1 MKNVYC
7 AIYNCNN
14 SSERCAKLRIGKK
27 SFFRI
32 PKIIRHHDEETEL
45 RSTDR
50 REKWFQAIKRR
61 DMDTSADHYRVCSDH
76 FVSGKPAK
84 LYESLD
90 PDWVPTMNLGY
101 PKKSYNSS
109 RYKRTSNRV
118 INKSLETAVD
128 SISEKEPTTVHSDN
142 SSSSIDNTNAN
153 DDNDNL
159 IDFNVHDDSVICN
172 VIDLMSGLTIS
183 TQTDLTMQTI
193 DAMSQQ
199 LVSNTDEMSTL
210 KKEISLHKIG
220 KLEWFTNDEKV
231 KFYTGIPNSKV
242 LVAIFNFVKDHIKCS
257 RSILSKFEK
266 FSLTLMRMRLNL
278 TLTDLA
284 YRYCVSKSTT
294 STVFL
299 DVLDVFFYRLRPLIK
314 WPGREQLKKKH
325 LWYFVNILA
334 LKLSS

>member
-1 MKNVYC
+1 MVYC

-14 SSERCAKLRIGKK
+14 SSERCAKLRIVKK

-118 INKSLETAVD
+118 INKLFETAVD
-128 SISEKEPTTVHSDN
+128 SISEKEPTTVHSDNDN

-199 LVSNTDEMSTL
+199 LVSNTERN
-210 KKEISLHKIG
+210 
-220 KLEWFTNDEKV
+220 FT
-231 KFYTGIPNSKV
+231 
-242 LVAIFNFVKDHIKCS
+242 A
-257 RSILSKFEK
+257 
-266 FSLTLMRMRLNL
+266 
-278 TLTDLA
+278 
-284 YRYCVSKSTT
+284 
-294 STVFL
+294 
-299 DVLDVFFYRLRPLIK
+299 
-314 WPGREQLKKKH
+314 
-325 LWYFVNILA
+325 
-334 LKLSS
+334 